1 MAGSNEVNESKV
13 IPLHCSINRR
23 PYSFPLDFFMDFGG
37 YCWLGAWFD
46 VVRQV
51 YLEIASFSLASPRFL
66 VRPMN
71 DLVRGCLAIFGPF
84 CRLFSMKL

>member
-1 MAGSNEVNESKV
+1 
-13 IPLHCSINRR
+13 
-23 PYSFPLDFFMDFGG
+23 MDFGG